1 MSKENQLS
9 GLKKGNEI
17 PVKSMLTERDTREK
31 MAKDLEMSTGSLSK
45 AQYIYKNSDD
55 GTIKQLDDGNNYFIM
70 VIYSLELYKSYKK
83 GRDQDEKNY

>member
-1 MSKENQLS
+1 
-9 GLKKGNEI
+9 
-17 PVKSMLTERDTREK
+17 
-31 MAKDLEMSTGSLSK
+31 MSTGSLSK

-70 VIYSLELYKSYKK
+70 VIYGLELYKSYKK